1 MKWVPT
7 SLIVII
13 HDRKMAMMMTEVEI
27 LNRFLFRKLF
37 SIKFY
42 KKRRHLLEIGAVV
55 PEKLGASSPNLL

>member
-1 MKWVPT
+1 
-7 SLIVII
+7 
-13 HDRKMAMMMTEVEI
+13 MAMMMTEVEI

-42 KKRRHLLEIGAVV
+42 KKRRYLLEIGAVV